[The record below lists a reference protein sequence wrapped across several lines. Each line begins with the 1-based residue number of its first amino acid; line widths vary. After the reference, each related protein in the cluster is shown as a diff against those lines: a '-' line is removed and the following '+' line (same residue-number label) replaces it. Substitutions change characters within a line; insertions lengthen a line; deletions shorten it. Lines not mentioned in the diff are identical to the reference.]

1 MKALV
6 LGGGGAKGSYE
17 VGVWKALNKLNMK
30 FDIVTGVSIGSING
44 AFYVANEYKKCLKMW
59 RTITT
64 NDLFDVA
71 IGSKL
76 SKEDLQSLVKQM
88 STGGI
93 SFANAE
99 KFLKKNINEE
109 KVRKSKINYGLVTVS
124 LTNKKPRFLTK
135 EQIPY
140 GKLVD
145 YICAS
150 SICYPFVH
158 TQDINDESF
167 IDGGFYDGIPINLAI
182 DMGATEIVAVDLSV
196 LAINKKPKD
205 KNIKVDVIKMK
216 DKTPLTLTFTKEYA
230 NKNIKYGYN
239 DTMKHFNKLDGN
251 IYTFKKNDLDK
262 SYNELNKYFIEI
274 LKSTILNEPKNK
286 IVNEL
291 FSIAKINK
299 LFVKIKY
306 NHDFKEEVEEA
317 LEHLGILF
325 DIPTENIYSIKKYNR
340 MLVKKVKELDYIKI
354 NKNLKD
360 KFLIGYMYNKY
371 MKNENKEEIIK
382 EMYNLSLIFPREYL
396 CTVYLIAISKK
407 HSVLLKADSIYDD
420 ILKEL
425 NLK

>member
-17 VGVWKALNKLNMK
+17 VGVFKALRKLHMK

-59 RTITT
+59 QKITT
-64 NDLFDVA
+64 SDLFDVA
-71 IGSKL
+71 IGSKM
-76 SKEDLQSLVKQM
+76 SKEDIKLLVKQM
-88 STGGI
+88 SSGGI
-93 SFANAE
+93 SFSNAYN
-99 KFLKKNINEE
+99 FLKKNINEE
-109 KVRKSKINYGLVTVS
+109 KVRKSKIDYGLVTVS

-150 SICYPFVH
+150 SICYPFVQA
-158 TQDINDESF
+158 QDINDESF

-182 DMGATEIVAVDLSV
+182 DMGATEILAVDLSV

-230 NKNIKYGYN
+230 DKNIKYGYN

>member
-17 VGVWKALNKLNMK
+17 VGVFKALRKLHMK

-59 RTITT
+59 QKITT
-64 NDLFDVA
+64 SDLFDVA
-71 IGSKL
+71 IGSKM
-76 SKEDLQSLVKQM
+76 SKEDIKLLVKQM
-88 STGGI
+88 SSGGI
-93 SFANAE
+93 SFSNAYN
-99 KFLKKNINEE
+99 FLKKNINEE
-109 KVRKSKINYGLVTVS
+109 KVRKSKIDYGLVTVS

-158 TQDINDESF
+158 AQDINDESF

-182 DMGATEIVAVDLSV
+182 DMGATEILAVDLSV

-230 NKNIKYGYN
+230 DKNIKYGYN

-325 DIPTENIYSIKKYNR
+325 DIPIENIYSIKKYNR

>member
-44 AFYVANEYKKCLKMW
+44 AFYAANEYKKCLKMW
-59 RTITT
+59 HTITT

-205 KNIKVDVIKMK
+205 KNVKVDVIKMK

-230 NKNIKYGYN
+230 DKNIKYGYN

>member
-17 VGVWKALNKLNMK
+17 VGVFKALRKLHMK

-59 RTITT
+59 QKITT
-64 NDLFDVA
+64 SDLFDVA
-71 IGSKL
+71 IGSKM
-76 SKEDLQSLVKQM
+76 SKEDIKLLVKQM

-93 SFANAE
+93 SFSNAYN
-99 KFLKKNINEE
+99 FLKKNINEE
-109 KVRKSKINYGLVTVS
+109 KVRKSKIDYGLVTVS

-158 TQDINDESF
+158 AQDINDESF

-182 DMGATEIVAVDLSV
+182 DMGATEILAVDLSV

-239 DTMKHFNKLDGN
+239 DTMKHFNKLD
-251 IYTFKKNDLDK
+251 
-262 SYNELNKYFIEI
+262 
-274 LKSTILNEPKNK
+274 
-286 IVNEL
+286 
-291 FSIAKINK
+291 
-299 LFVKIKY
+299 VKIKY

-317 LEHLGILF
+317 LEHLGVLF
-325 DIPTENIYSIKKYNR
+325 DIPNENIYSIKKYNKLLIR
-340 MLVKKVKELDYIKI
+340 KVKELNYIKI

-371 MKNENKEEIIK
+371 MKSENKEEIIK

-407 HSVLLKADSIYDD
+407 HSLFLKADSIYDD

-425 NLK
+425 NVK

>member
-17 VGVWKALNKLNMK
+17 VGVFKALRKLHMK

-59 RTITT
+59 QKITT
-64 NDLFDVA
+64 SDLFDVA
-71 IGSKL
+71 IGSKM
-76 SKEDLQSLVKQM
+76 SKEDIKLLVKQM
-88 STGGI
+88 SSGGI
-93 SFANAE
+93 SFSNAYN
-99 KFLKKNINEE
+99 FLKKNINEE
-109 KVRKSKINYGLVTVS
+109 KVRKSKIDYGLVTVS

-158 TQDINDESF
+158 AQDINDESF

-182 DMGATEIVAVDLSV
+182 DMGATEILAVDLSV

-239 DTMKHFNKLDGN
+239 DTMKHFNKLDGKF
-251 IYTFKKNDLDK
+251 YTFRKNDLDK
-262 SYNELNKYFIEI
+262 SYNELNKYFVEI

-317 LEHLGILF
+317 LEHLGVLF
-325 DIPTENIYSIKKYNR
+325 DIPNENIYSIKKYNKLLIR
-340 MLVKKVKELDYIKI
+340 KVKELNYIKI

-371 MKNENKEEIIK
+371 MKSENKEEIIK

-396 CTVYLIAISKK
+396 CTIYLIAISKK
-407 HSVLLKADSIYDD
+407 HSLFLKADSIYDD

-425 NLK
+425 NVK

>member
-205 KNIKVDVIKMK
+205 KNVKVDVIKMK

-230 NKNIKYGYN
+230 DKNIKYGYN

-340 MLVKKVKELDYIKI
+340 MLVKKVKEFDYIKI

>member
-17 VGVWKALNKLNMK
+17 VGVFKALRKLHMK

-59 RTITT
+59 QKITT
-64 NDLFDVA
+64 SDLFDVA
-71 IGSKL
+71 IGSKM
-76 SKEDLQSLVKQM
+76 SKEDIKLLVKQM
-88 STGGI
+88 SSGGI

-205 KNIKVDVIKMK
+205 KNVKVDVIKMK

-230 NKNIKYGYN
+230 DKNIKYGYN

-317 LEHLGILF
+317 LEHLGVLF
-325 DIPTENIYSIKKYNR
+325 DIPNENIYSIKKYNKLLIR
-340 MLVKKVKELDYIKI
+340 KVKELNYIKI

-371 MKNENKEEIIK
+371 MKSENKEEIIK

-407 HSVLLKADSIYDD
+407 HSLFLKADSIYDD

-425 NLK
+425 NIK

>member
-17 VGVWKALNKLNMK
+17 VGVFKALRKLHMK

-59 RTITT
+59 QKITT
-64 NDLFDVA
+64 SDLFDVA
-71 IGSKL
+71 IGSKM
-76 SKEDLQSLVKQM
+76 SKEDIKLLVKQM
-88 STGGI
+88 SSGGI
-93 SFANAE
+93 SFSNAYN
-99 KFLKKNINEE
+99 FLKKNINEE
-109 KVRKSKINYGLVTVS
+109 KVRKSKIDYGLVTVS

-150 SICYPFVH
+150 SICYPFVQA
-158 TQDINDESF
+158 QDINDESF

-182 DMGATEIVAVDLSV
+182 DMGATEILAVDLSV

-239 DTMKHFNKLDGN
+239 DTMKHFNKLDGKF
-251 IYTFKKNDLDK
+251 YTFRKNDLDK
-262 SYNELNKYFIEI
+262 SYNELNKYFVEI

-306 NHDFKEEVEEA
+306 DHDFKEEVEEA
-317 LEHLGILF
+317 LEHLGVLF
-325 DIPTENIYSIKKYNR
+325 DIPNENIYSIKKYNKLLIR
-340 MLVKKVKELDYIKI
+340 KIKKIV
-354 NKNLKD
+354 
-360 KFLIGYMYNKY
+360 
-371 MKNENKEEIIK
+371 
-382 EMYNLSLIFPREYL
+382 
-396 CTVYLIAISKK
+396 
-407 HSVLLKADSIYDD
+407 
-420 ILKEL
+420 
-425 NLK
+425 

>member
-17 VGVWKALNKLNMK
+17 VGVFKALRKLHMK

-59 RTITT
+59 QKITT
-64 NDLFDVA
+64 SDLFDVA
-71 IGSKL
+71 IGSKM
-76 SKEDLQSLVKQM
+76 SKEDIKLLVKQM
-88 STGGI
+88 SSGGI
-93 SFANAE
+93 SFSNAYN
-99 KFLKKNINEE
+99 FLKKNINEE
-109 KVRKSKINYGLVTVS
+109 KVRKSKIDYGLVTVS

-150 SICYPFVH
+150 SICYPFVQA
-158 TQDINDESF
+158 QDINDESF

-182 DMGATEIVAVDLSV
+182 DMGATEILAVDLSV

-239 DTMKHFNKLDGN
+239 DTMKHFNKLDGKF
-251 IYTFKKNDLDK
+251 YTFRKNDLDK
-262 SYNELNKYFIEI
+262 SYNELNKYFVEI

-317 LEHLGILF
+317 LEHLGVLF
-325 DIPTENIYSIKKYNR
+325 DIPNENIYSIKKYNNLLIR
-340 MLVKKVKELDYIKI
+340 KVKELNYIKI

-371 MKNENKEEIIK
+371 MKSENKEEIIK

-407 HSVLLKADSIYDD
+407 HSLFLKADSIYDD

-425 NLK
+425 NVK

>member
-205 KNIKVDVIKMK
+205 KNVKVDVIKMK

-230 NKNIKYGYN
+230 DKNIKYGYN

-325 DIPTENIYSIKKYNR
+325 DIPTEKIYSIKKYNR

>member
-17 VGVWKALNKLNMK
+17 VGVFKALRKLHMK

-59 RTITT
+59 QKITT
-64 NDLFDVA
+64 SDLFDVA
-71 IGSKL
+71 IGSKM
-76 SKEDLQSLVKQM
+76 SKEDIKLLVKQM

-93 SFANAE
+93 SFSNAYN
-99 KFLKKNINEE
+99 FLKKNINEE
-109 KVRKSKINYGLVTVS
+109 KVRKSKIEYGLVTVS

-158 TQDINDESF
+158 AQDINDESF

-182 DMGATEIVAVDLSV
+182 DMGATEILAVDLSV

-239 DTMKHFNKLDGN
+239 DTMKHFNKLDGKF
-251 IYTFKKNDLDK
+251 YTFRKNDLDK
-262 SYNELNKYFIEI
+262 SYNELNKYFVEI

-317 LEHLGILF
+317 LEHLGVLF
-325 DIPTENIYSIKKYNR
+325 DIPNENIYSIKKYNKLLIR
-340 MLVKKVKELDYIKI
+340 KVKELNYIKI

-360 KFLIGYMYNKY
+360 KFLIGYIYNKY
-371 MKNENKEEIIK
+371 MKSENKEEIIK

-407 HSVLLKADSIYDD
+407 HSLFLKADSIYDD

-425 NLK
+425 NVK

>member
-150 SICYPFVH
+150 SICYPFVQA
-158 TQDINDESF
+158 QDINDESF

-182 DMGATEIVAVDLSV
+182 DMGATEILAVDLSV

-239 DTMKHFNKLDGN
+239 DTMKHFNKLDGKF
-251 IYTFKKNDLDK
+251 YTFRKNDLDK
-262 SYNELNKYFIEI
+262 SYNELNKYFVEI

-425 NLK
+425 NLR

>member
-17 VGVWKALNKLNMK
+17 VGVFKALRKLHMK

-59 RTITT
+59 QKITT
-64 NDLFDVA
+64 SDLFDVA
-71 IGSKL
+71 IGSKM
-76 SKEDLQSLVKQM
+76 SKEDIKLLVKQM
-88 STGGI
+88 SSGGI
-93 SFANAE
+93 SFSNAYN
-99 KFLKKNINEE
+99 FLKKNINEE
-109 KVRKSKINYGLVTVS
+109 KVRKSKIDYGLVTVS

-158 TQDINDESF
+158 AQDINDESF

-182 DMGATEIVAVDLSV
+182 DMGATEILAVDLSV

-239 DTMKHFNKLDGN
+239 DTMKHFNKLDGKF
-251 IYTFKKNDLDK
+251 YTFRKNDLDK
-262 SYNELNKYFIEI
+262 SYNELNKYFVEI

-306 NHDFKEEVEEA
+306 DHDFKEEVEEA
-317 LEHLGILF
+317 LEHLGVLF
-325 DIPTENIYSIKKYNR
+325 DIPNENIYSIKKYNKLLIR
-340 MLVKKVKELDYIKI
+340 KVKELNYIKI

-371 MKNENKEEIIK
+371 MKSENKEEIIK

-407 HSVLLKADSIYDD
+407 HSLFLKADSIYDD

-425 NLK
+425 NVK

>member
-17 VGVWKALNKLNMK
+17 VGVFKALRKLHMK

-59 RTITT
+59 QKITT
-64 NDLFDVA
+64 SDLFDVA
-71 IGSKL
+71 IGSKM
-76 SKEDLQSLVKQM
+76 SKEDIKLLVKQM
-88 STGGI
+88 SSGGI
-93 SFANAE
+93 SFSNAYN
-99 KFLKKNINEE
+99 FLKKNINEE
-109 KVRKSKINYGLVTVS
+109 KVRKSKIDYGLVTVS

-158 TQDINDESF
+158 AQDINDESF

-182 DMGATEIVAVDLSV
+182 DMGATEILAVDLSV

-306 NHDFKEEVEEA
+306 DHDFKEEVEEA
-317 LEHLGILF
+317 LEHLGVLF
-325 DIPTENIYSIKKYNR
+325 DIPN
-340 MLVKKVKELDYIKI
+340 
-354 NKNLKD
+354 
-360 KFLIGYMYNKY
+360 
-371 MKNENKEEIIK
+371 
-382 EMYNLSLIFPREYL
+382 
-396 CTVYLIAISKK
+396 
-407 HSVLLKADSIYDD
+407 
-420 ILKEL
+420 
-425 NLK
+425 

>member
-93 SFANAE
+93 IFANAE

-205 KNIKVDVIKMK
+205 KNVKVDVIKMK

-230 NKNIKYGYN
+230 DKNIKYGYN

>member
-17 VGVWKALNKLNMK
+17 VGVFKALRKLHMK

-59 RTITT
+59 QKITT
-64 NDLFDVA
+64 SDLFDVA
-71 IGSKL
+71 IGSKM
-76 SKEDLQSLVKQM
+76 SKEDIKLLVKQM

-93 SFANAE
+93 SFSNAYN
-99 KFLKKNINEE
+99 FLKKNINEE
-109 KVRKSKINYGLVTVS
+109 KVRKSKIDYGLVTVS

-158 TQDINDESF
+158 AQDINDESF

-182 DMGATEIVAVDLSV
+182 DMGATEILAVDLSV
-196 LAINKKPKD
+196 FAINKKPKD

-239 DTMKHFNKLDGN
+239 DTMKHFNKLDGKF
-251 IYTFKKNDLDK
+251 YTFRKNDLDK
-262 SYNELNKYFIEI
+262 SYNELNKYFVEI

-286 IVNEL
+286 IINEL

-317 LEHLGILF
+317 LEHLGVLF
-325 DIPTENIYSIKKYNR
+325 DIPNENIYSIKKYNKLLIR
-340 MLVKKVKELDYIKI
+340 KVKELNYIKI

-371 MKNENKEEIIK
+371 MKSENKEEIIK

-407 HSVLLKADSIYDD
+407 HSLFLKADSIYDD

-425 NLK
+425 NVK

>member
-17 VGVWKALNKLNMK
+17 VGVFKALRKLHMK

-59 RTITT
+59 QKITT
-64 NDLFDVA
+64 SDLFDVA
-71 IGSKL
+71 IGSKM
-76 SKEDLQSLVKQM
+76 SKEDIKLLVKQM
-88 STGGI
+88 SSGGI
-93 SFANAE
+93 SFSNAYN
-99 KFLKKNINEE
+99 FLKKNINEE
-109 KVRKSKINYGLVTVS
+109 KVRKSKIDYGLVTVS

-150 SICYPFVH
+150 SICYPFVQA
-158 TQDINDESF
+158 QDINDESF

-182 DMGATEIVAVDLSV
+182 DMGATEILAVDLSV

-239 DTMKHFNKLDGN
+239 DTMKHFNKLDGKF
-251 IYTFKKNDLDK
+251 YTFRKNDLDK
-262 SYNELNKYFIEI
+262 SYNELNKYFVEI

-317 LEHLGILF
+317 LEHLGVLF
-325 DIPTENIYSIKKYNR
+325 DIPNENIYSIKKYNKLLIR
-340 MLVKKVKELDYIKI
+340 KVKELNYIKI

-371 MKNENKEEIIK
+371 MKSENKEEIIK

-407 HSVLLKADSIYDD
+407 T
-420 ILKEL
+420 
-425 NLK
+425 

>member
-17 VGVWKALNKLNMK
+17 VGVFKALRKLHMK

-59 RTITT
+59 QKITT
-64 NDLFDVA
+64 SDLFDVA
-71 IGSKL
+71 IGSKM
-76 SKEDLQSLVKQM
+76 SKEDIKLLVKQM
-88 STGGI
+88 SSGGI
-93 SFANAE
+93 SFSNAYN
-99 KFLKKNINEE
+99 FLKKNINEE
-109 KVRKSKINYGLVTVS
+109 KVRKSKIDYGLVTVS

-145 YICAS
+145 YICAI
-150 SICYPFVH
+150 SICYPFVQA
-158 TQDINDESF
+158 QDINDESF

-182 DMGATEIVAVDLSV
+182 DMGATEILAVDLSV

-239 DTMKHFNKLDGN
+239 DTMKHFNKLDGKF
-251 IYTFKKNDLDK
+251 YTFRKNDLDK
-262 SYNELNKYFIEI
+262 SYNELNKYFVEI

-317 LEHLGILF
+317 LEHLGVLF
-325 DIPTENIYSIKKYNR
+325 DIPNENIYSIKKYNKLLIR
-340 MLVKKVKELDYIKI
+340 KVKELNYIKI

-371 MKNENKEEIIK
+371 MKSENKEEIIK

-407 HSVLLKADSIYDD
+407 HSLFLKADSIYDD

-425 NLK
+425 NVK

>member
-44 AFYVANEYKKCLKMW
+44 AFYAANEYKKCLKMW

-76 SKEDLQSLVKQM
+76 SKEDLQILVKQM

-205 KNIKVDVIKMK
+205 KNVKVDVIKMK

-230 NKNIKYGYN
+230 DKNIKYGYN

-299 LFVKIKY
+299 LFVKIIY

>member
-44 AFYVANEYKKCLKMW
+44 AFYAANEYKKCLKMW

-76 SKEDLQSLVKQM
+76 SKEDLQNLVKQM

-205 KNIKVDVIKMK
+205 KNVKVDVIKMK

-230 NKNIKYGYN
+230 DKNIKYGYN

>member
-1 MKALV
+1 
-6 LGGGGAKGSYE
+6 
-17 VGVWKALNKLNMK
+17 MK

-59 RTITT
+59 QKITT
-64 NDLFDVA
+64 SDLFDVA
-71 IGSKL
+71 IGSKM
-76 SKEDLQSLVKQM
+76 SKEDIKLLVKQM
-88 STGGI
+88 SSGGI
-93 SFANAE
+93 SFSNAYN
-99 KFLKKNINEE
+99 FLKKNINEE
-109 KVRKSKINYGLVTVS
+109 KVRKSKIDYGLVTVS

-158 TQDINDESF
+158 AQDINDESF

-182 DMGATEIVAVDLSV
+182 DMGATEILAVDLSV

-239 DTMKHFNKLDGN
+239 DTMKHFNKLDGKF
-251 IYTFKKNDLDK
+251 YTFRKNDLDK
-262 SYNELNKYFIEI
+262 SYNELNKYFVEI

-317 LEHLGILF
+317 LEHLGVLF
-325 DIPTENIYSIKKYNR
+325 DIPNENIYSIKKYNKLLIR
-340 MLVKKVKELDYIKI
+340 KVKELNYIKI

-371 MKNENKEEIIK
+371 MKSENKEEIIK

-407 HSVLLKADSIYDD
+407 HSLFLKADSIYDD

-425 NLK
+425 NVK

>member
-17 VGVWKALNKLNMK
+17 VGVFKALRKLHMK

-59 RTITT
+59 QKITT
-64 NDLFDVA
+64 SDLFDVA
-71 IGSKL
+71 IGSKM
-76 SKEDLQSLVKQM
+76 SKEDIKLLVKQM

-93 SFANAE
+93 SFSNAYN
-99 KFLKKNINEE
+99 FLKKNINEE
-109 KVRKSKINYGLVTVS
+109 KVRKSKIDYGLVTVS

-158 TQDINDESF
+158 AQDINDESF

-182 DMGATEIVAVDLSV
+182 DMGATEILAVDLSV

-239 DTMKHFNKLDGN
+239 DTMKHFNKLDGKF
-251 IYTFKKNDLDK
+251 YTFRKNDLDK
-262 SYNELNKYFIEI
+262 SYNELNKYFVEI

-317 LEHLGILF
+317 LEHLGVLF
-325 DIPTENIYSIKKYNR
+325 DIPNENIYSIKKYNKLLIR
-340 MLVKKVKELDYIKI
+340 KVKELNYIKI

-371 MKNENKEEIIK
+371 MKSENKDEIIK

-407 HSVLLKADSIYDD
+407 HSLFLKADSIYDD

-425 NLK
+425 NVK

>member
-44 AFYVANEYKKCLKMW
+44 AFYAANEYKKCLKMW

-205 KNIKVDVIKMK
+205 KNVKVDVIKME

-230 NKNIKYGYN
+230 DKNIKYGYN

>member
-17 VGVWKALNKLNMK
+17 VGVFKALRKLHMK

-59 RTITT
+59 QKITT
-64 NDLFDVA
+64 SDLFDVA
-71 IGSKL
+71 IGSKM
-76 SKEDLQSLVKQM
+76 SKEDIKLLVKQM
-88 STGGI
+88 SSGGI
-93 SFANAE
+93 SFSNAYN
-99 KFLKKNINEE
+99 FLKKNINEE
-109 KVRKSKINYGLVTVS
+109 KVRKSKIDYGLVTVS

-158 TQDINDESF
+158 AQDINDESF

-182 DMGATEIVAVDLSV
+182 DMGATEILAVDLSV

-239 DTMKHFNKLDGN
+239 DTMKHFNKLDGKF
-251 IYTFKKNDLDK
+251 YTFRKNDLDK
-262 SYNELNKYFIEI
+262 SYNELNKYFVEI

-317 LEHLGILF
+317 LEHLGVLF
-325 DIPTENIYSIKKYNR
+325 DIPNENIYSIKKYNKLLIR
-340 MLVKKVKELDYIKI
+340 KVKELNYIKI

-360 KFLIGYMYNKY
+360 KLLIGYMYNKY
-371 MKNENKEEIIK
+371 MDSQNKEEVVK
-382 EMYNLSLIFPREYL
+382 EMYNLSLIFPKEYL
-396 CTVYLIAISKK
+396 CTVYLIAISRK
-407 HSVLLKADSIYDD
+407 HSLFLKADSIYDD

-425 NLK
+425 NIK

>member
-44 AFYVANEYKKCLKMW
+44 AFYAANEYKKCLKMW

-109 KVRKSKINYGLVTVS
+109 KVRKSKINYGLVTIS

-205 KNIKVDVIKMK
+205 KNVKVDVIKMK

-230 NKNIKYGYN
+230 DKNIKYGYN

>member
-17 VGVWKALNKLNMK
+17 VGVFKALRKLHMK

-59 RTITT
+59 QKITT
-64 NDLFDVA
+64 SDLFDVA
-71 IGSKL
+71 IGSKM
-76 SKEDLQSLVKQM
+76 SKEDIKLLVKQM
-88 STGGI
+88 SSGGI
-93 SFANAE
+93 SFSNAYN
-99 KFLKKNINEE
+99 FLKKNINEE
-109 KVRKSKINYGLVTVS
+109 KVRKSKIDYGLVTVS

-158 TQDINDESF
+158 AQDINDESF

-182 DMGATEIVAVDLSV
+182 DMGATEILAVDLSV

-306 NHDFKEEVEEA
+306 DHDFKEEVEEA
-317 LEHLGILF
+317 LEHLGVLF
-325 DIPTENIYSIKKYNR
+325 DIPNENIYSIKKYNKLLIR
-340 MLVKKVKELDYIKI
+340 KVKELNYIKI

-371 MKNENKEEIIK
+371 MKSENKEEIIK

-407 HSVLLKADSIYDD
+407 HSLFLKADSIYDD

-425 NLK
+425 NVK

>member
-205 KNIKVDVIKMK
+205 KNVKVDVIKMK

-230 NKNIKYGYN
+230 DKNIKYGYN

-382 EMYNLSLIFPREYL
+382 KMYNLSLIFPREYL

>member
-205 KNIKVDVIKMK
+205 KNVKVDVIKMK

-239 DTMKHFNKLDGN
+239 DTMKHFNKLDGKF
-251 IYTFKKNDLDK
+251 YTFRKNDLDK
-262 SYNELNKYFIEI
+262 SYNELNKYFVEI

-317 LEHLGILF
+317 LEHLGVLF
-325 DIPTENIYSIKKYNR
+325 DIPNENIYSIKKYNKLLIR
-340 MLVKKVKELDYIKI
+340 KVKELNYIKI

-371 MKNENKEEIIK
+371 MKSENKEEIIK

-407 HSVLLKADSIYDD
+407 HSLFLKADSIYDD

-425 NLK
+425 NVK

>member
-1 MKALV
+1 VKALV

-205 KNIKVDVIKMK
+205 KNVKVDVIKMK

-230 NKNIKYGYN
+230 DKNIKYGYN

>member
-44 AFYVANEYKKCLKMW
+44 AFYAANEYKKCLKMW

-182 DMGATEIVAVDLSV
+182 DMGATEILAVDLSV

-205 KNIKVDVIKMK
+205 KNVKVDVIKMK

-239 DTMKHFNKLDGN
+239 DTMKHFNKLDGKF
-251 IYTFKKNDLDK
+251 YTFRKNDLDK
-262 SYNELNKYFIEI
+262 SYNELNKYFVEI

-317 LEHLGILF
+317 LEHLGVLF
-325 DIPTENIYSIKKYNR
+325 DIPNENIYSIKKYNKLLIR
-340 MLVKKVKELDYIKI
+340 KVKELNYIKI

-371 MKNENKEEIIK
+371 MKSENKEEIIK

-407 HSVLLKADSIYDD
+407 HSLFLKADSIYDD

-425 NLK
+425 NIK

>member
-44 AFYVANEYKKCLKMW
+44 AFYAANEYKKCLKMW

-205 KNIKVDVIKMK
+205 KNVKVDVIKMK

-230 NKNIKYGYN
+230 DKNIKYGYN

-325 DIPTENIYSIKKYNR
+325 DIPIENIYSIKKYNR

>member
-17 VGVWKALNKLNMK
+17 VGVFKALRKLHMK

-59 RTITT
+59 QKITT
-64 NDLFDVA
+64 SDLFDVA
-71 IGSKL
+71 IGSKM
-76 SKEDLQSLVKQM
+76 SKEDIKLLVKQM
-88 STGGI
+88 SSGGI
-93 SFANAE
+93 SFSNAYN
-99 KFLKKNINEE
+99 FLKKNINEE
-109 KVRKSKINYGLVTVS
+109 KVRKSKIDYGLVTVS

-158 TQDINDESF
+158 AQDINDESF

-182 DMGATEIVAVDLSV
+182 DMGATEILAVDLSV

-306 NHDFKEEVEEA
+306 DHDFKEEVEEA
-317 LEHLGILF
+317 LEHLGVLF
-325 DIPTENIYSIKKYNR
+325 DIPNENIYSIKKYNKLLIR
-340 MLVKKVKELDYIKI
+340 KVKELNYIKI

-371 MKNENKEEIIK
+371 MKSENKEEIIK

-407 HSVLLKADSIYDD
+407 HSLFLKADGIYDD

-425 NLK
+425 NVK

>member
-17 VGVWKALNKLNMK
+17 VGIFKALRKLHMK

-59 RTITT
+59 QKITT
-64 NDLFDVA
+64 SDLFDVA
-71 IGSKL
+71 IGSKM
-76 SKEDLQSLVKQM
+76 SKEDIKLLVKQM
-88 STGGI
+88 SSGGI
-93 SFANAE
+93 SFSNAYN
-99 KFLKKNINEE
+99 FLKKNINEE
-109 KVRKSKINYGLVTVS
+109 KVRKSKIDYGLVTVS

-150 SICYPFVH
+150 SICYPFVQA
-158 TQDINDESF
+158 QDINDESF

-182 DMGATEIVAVDLSV
+182 DMGATEILAVDLSV

-239 DTMKHFNKLDGN
+239 DTMKHFNKLDGKF
-251 IYTFKKNDLDK
+251 YTFRKNDLDK
-262 SYNELNKYFIEI
+262 SYNELNKYFVEI

-317 LEHLGILF
+317 LEHLGVLF
-325 DIPTENIYSIKKYNR
+325 DIPNENIYSIKKYNKLLIR
-340 MLVKKVKELDYIKI
+340 KVKELNYIKI

-371 MKNENKEEIIK
+371 MKSENKEEIIK

-407 HSVLLKADSIYDD
+407 HSLFLKADSIYDD

-425 NLK
+425 NVK

>member
-17 VGVWKALNKLNMK
+17 VGVFKALRKLHMK

-59 RTITT
+59 QKITT
-64 NDLFDVA
+64 SDLFDVA
-71 IGSKL
+71 IGSKM
-76 SKEDLQSLVKQM
+76 SKEDIKLLVKQM

-93 SFANAE
+93 SFSNAYN
-99 KFLKKNINEE
+99 FLKKNINEE
-109 KVRKSKINYGLVTVS
+109 KVRKSKIDYGLVTVS

-158 TQDINDESF
+158 AQDINDESF

-182 DMGATEIVAVDLSV
+182 DMGATEILAVDLSV

-239 DTMKHFNKLDGN
+239 DTMKHFNKLDGKF
-251 IYTFKKNDLDK
+251 YTFRKNDLDK
-262 SYNELNKYFIEI
+262 SYNELNKYFVEI

-317 LEHLGILF
+317 LEHLGVLF
-325 DIPTENIYSIKKYNR
+325 DIPNENIYSIKKYNKLLIR
-340 MLVKKVKELDYIKI
+340 KVKELNYIKI

-371 MKNENKEEIIK
+371 MKSENKDEIIK

-407 HSVLLKADSIYDD
+407 HSLFLKADSIYDD

-425 NLK
+425 NIK

>member
-17 VGVWKALNKLNMK
+17 VGVFKALRKLHMK

-59 RTITT
+59 QKITT
-64 NDLFDVA
+64 SDLFDVA
-71 IGSKL
+71 IGSKM
-76 SKEDLQSLVKQM
+76 SKEDIKLLVKQM
-88 STGGI
+88 SSGGI
-93 SFANAE
+93 SFSNAYN
-99 KFLKKNINEE
+99 FLKKNINEE
-109 KVRKSKINYGLVTVS
+109 KVRKSKIDYGLVTVS

-158 TQDINDESF
+158 AQDINDESF

-182 DMGATEIVAVDLSV
+182 DMGATEILAVDLSV
-196 LAINKKPKD
+196 FAINKKPKD

-239 DTMKHFNKLDGN
+239 DTMKHFNKLDGKF
-251 IYTFKKNDLDK
+251 YTFRKNDLDK
-262 SYNELNKYFIEI
+262 SYNELNKYFVEI

-317 LEHLGILF
+317 LEHLGVLF
-325 DIPTENIYSIKKYNR
+325 DIPNENIYSIKKYNKLLIR
-340 MLVKKVKELDYIKI
+340 KVKELNYIKI

-371 MKNENKEEIIK
+371 MKSENKEEIIK

-407 HSVLLKADSIYDD
+407 HSLFLKADSIYDD

-425 NLK
+425 NVK

>member
-59 RTITT
+59 QKITT
-64 NDLFDVA
+64 SDLFDVA
-71 IGSKL
+71 IGSKM
-76 SKEDLQSLVKQM
+76 SKEDIKLLVKQM
-88 STGGI
+88 SSGGI
-93 SFANAE
+93 SFSNAYN
-99 KFLKKNINEE
+99 FLKKNINEE

-205 KNIKVDVIKMK
+205 KNVKVDVIKMK

-230 NKNIKYGYN
+230 DKNIKYGYN

-317 LEHLGILF
+317 LEHLGVLF
-325 DIPTENIYSIKKYNR
+325 DIPNENIYSIKKYNR

>member
-17 VGVWKALNKLNMK
+17 VGVFKALRKLHMK

-59 RTITT
+59 QKITT
-64 NDLFDVA
+64 SDLFDVA
-71 IGSKL
+71 IGSKM
-76 SKEDLQSLVKQM
+76 SKEDIKFLVKQM

-93 SFANAE
+93 SFSNAYN
-99 KFLKKNINEE
+99 FLKKNINEE
-109 KVRKSKINYGLVTVS
+109 KVRKSKIDYGLVTVS

-182 DMGATEIVAVDLSV
+182 DMGATEILAVDLSV
-196 LAINKKPKD
+196 FAINKKPKD

-239 DTMKHFNKLDGN
+239 DTMKHFNKLDGKF
-251 IYTFKKNDLDK
+251 YTFRKNDLDK
-262 SYNELNKYFIEI
+262 SYNELNKYFVEI

>member
-17 VGVWKALNKLNMK
+17 VGVFKALRKLHMK

-59 RTITT
+59 QKITT
-64 NDLFDVA
+64 SDLFDVA
-71 IGSKL
+71 IGSKM
-76 SKEDLQSLVKQM
+76 SKEDIKLLVKQM

-93 SFANAE
+93 SFSNAYN
-99 KFLKKNINEE
+99 FLKKNINEE
-109 KVRKSKINYGLVTVS
+109 KVRKSKIDYGLVTVS

-158 TQDINDESF
+158 AQDINDESF

-182 DMGATEIVAVDLSV
+182 DMGATEILAVDLSV

-239 DTMKHFNKLDGN
+239 DTMKHFNKLDGKF
-251 IYTFKKNDLDK
+251 YTFRKNDLDK
-262 SYNELNKYFIEI
+262 SYNELNKYFVEI

-317 LEHLGILF
+317 LEHLGVLF
-325 DIPTENIYSIKKYNR
+325 DIPNENIYSIKKYNKLLIR
-340 MLVKKVKELDYIKI
+340 KVKELNYIKI

-360 KFLIGYMYNKY
+360 KILIGYMYNKY
-371 MKNENKEEIIK
+371 MKSENKEEIIK

-407 HSVLLKADSIYDD
+407 HSLFLKADSIYDD

-425 NLK
+425 NVK